1 VSGLVAYALRRL
13 AYLGLVLLGVSLIV
27 FLLLRGMPGVDP
39 LAAYIAPGLP
49 MSPEALRGLRA
60 ELHLDD
66 PLPVQYVYY
75 VRDLLRGDW
84 GFSRTAAQPVLDAL
98 LGRLPATVELAVVA
112 VVLSALLGI
121 PAGVVAALRKDRPA
135 DVAGRVVS
143 ITGISFPVFWLGIL
157 LQLVFFYYL
166 QTLGLPSLPSRG
178 RVGDLVAL
186 QYPLGPITGFYLV
199 DSVLRG
205 NAPFLASAVSHL
217 VLPALTLSLIS
228 LAAVVR
234 VMRASMLE
242 VLRQDYILL
251 ARSKGLPGRV
261 VVLRHAL
268 RNAITPVLTTTGTT
282 LGILLGGA
290 VVVETVFSWPGI
302 GRLAAQ
308 GILNN
313 DSVLVVGFT
322 LFVATMMVFVNLL
335 VDVLY
340 AVVDPR
346 VRY

>member
-1 VSGLVAYALRRL
+1 MGFLSYVLRRL
-13 AYLGLVLLGVSLIV
+13 AYLGLVLLGVSMIV
-27 FLLLRGMPGVDP
+27 FFVLRGMPGVDP

-49 MSPEALRGLRA
+49 ISQDALVALRA
-60 ELHLDD
+60 ELHLDE

-75 VRDLLRGDW
+75 VAGLVRGDW
-84 GFSRTAAQPVLDAL
+84 GYSRTAAQPVLQAL
-98 LGRLPATVELAVVA
+98 LGRLPATVELAFFA
-112 VVLSALLGI
+112 VVLSTAIGI
-121 PAGVVAALRKDRPA
+121 PAGIVAALTKDRAPDIA
-135 DVAGRVVS
+135 VRVVS
-143 ITGISFPVFWLGIL
+143 ITGISFPVFWLGII

-166 QTLGLPSLPSRG
+166 GQLGLPSLPSRG
-178 RVGDLVAL
+178 RVGDTVAL
-186 QYPLGPITGFYLV
+186 LSPLSPVTGFYLV
-199 DSVLRG
+199 DSLLRG
-205 NAPFLASAVSHL
+205 NVTFFGSALRHL
-217 VLPALTLSLIS
+217 TLPAVTLSLIS

-251 ARSKGLPGRV
+251 ARSKGLPARTIIV
-261 VVLRHAL
+261 RHAL
-268 RNAITPVLTTTGTT
+268 RNAITPVLTTAGTT

-290 VVVETVFSWPGI
+290 VVVETVFSWPGM
-302 GRLAAQ
+302 GSLAAQ

-313 DSVLVVGFT
+313 DSILVVGFT
-322 LFVATMMVFVNLL
+322 LFVATMMVLVNLV

>member
-1 VSGLVAYALRRL
+1 MRFLSYVVKRL
-13 AYLGLVLLGVSLIV
+13 AYLGLVLLGVSVVV
-27 FLLLRGMPGVDP
+27 FFLLRGMPGVDP
-39 LAAYIAPGLP
+39 LAAYITPGLP
-49 MSPEALRGLRA
+49 ISQEALSALRR
-60 ELHLDD
+60 ELRLDE

-75 VRDLLRGDW
+75 VGGLLRGDW
-84 GFSRTAAQPVLDAL
+84 GYSRTAAQPVLDAL
-98 LGRLPATVELAVVA
+98 LGRLPATIELAVFA
-112 VVLSALLGI
+112 VLLSTGFGV
-121 PAGVVAALRKDRPA
+121 PAGVVAALRKDRTP
-135 DVAGRVVS
+135 DVAVRVLS
-143 ITGISFPVFWLGIL
+143 ITGISFPVFWLGII

-166 QTLGLPSLPSRG
+166 GQLGLPTLPSRG

-186 QYPLGPITGFYLV
+186 QYPVAPLSGFYLV
-199 DSVLRG
+199 DSLIRG
-205 NAPFLASAVSHL
+205 NLPFFGSAVRHL

-228 LAAVVR
+228 LASIVR
-234 VMRASMLE
+234 IMRASMLE

-251 ARSKGLPGRV
+251 ARSKGLPARV
-261 VVLRHAL
+261 VIVRHAL
-268 RNAITPVLTTTGTT
+268 RNAITPVLTTAGTT

-322 LFVATMMVFVNLL
+322 LFVATMMVLVNLV
-335 VDVLY
+335 VDLLY

>member
-1 VSGLVAYALRRL
+1 MGFVPYVLRRL
-13 AYLGLVLLGVSLIV
+13 ALLGLVLLGVSLVV

-49 MSPEALRGLRA
+49 MSPEALARLRA
-60 ELHLDD
+60 ELHLDE
-66 PLPVQYVYY
+66 PLLVQYLYY
-75 VRDLLRGDW
+75 VSDLARGDW
-84 GFSRTAAQPVLDAL
+84 GNSRTAAQPVLEAL
-98 LGRLPATVELAVVA
+98 LGRLPATVELAVCA
-112 VVLSALLGI
+112 VVLSIGI
-121 PAGVVAALRKDRPA
+121 GVPAGILAALRRDRA
-135 DVAGRVVS
+135 LDVAVRIVS

-157 LQLVFFYYL
+157 LQLVFFYGL
-166 QTLGLPSLPSRG
+166 GQLGLPSLPSRG
-178 RVGDLVAL
+178 RVAEEIAL
-186 QYPLGPITGFYLV
+186 LHPIGPITGLHLV
-199 DSVLRG
+199 DSLVTG
-205 NAPFLASAVSHL
+205 NLAFFGSAVRHL
-217 VLPALTLSLIS
+217 VLPAFTLSLIS

-234 VMRASMLE
+234 IMRASMLE

-251 ARSKGLPGRV
+251 ARSKGLPTRLV
-261 VVLRHAL
+261 ITRHAL
-268 RNAITPVLTTTGTT
+268 RNAITPVMTTAGTT

-290 VVVETVFSWPGI
+290 VVVETVYSWPGM

-322 LFVATMMVFVNLL
+322 LFVATMMVLVNLA
-335 VDVLY
+335 VDLLY

>member
-1 VSGLVAYALRRL
+1 LRFLSYVVKRL
-13 AYLGLVLLGVSLIV
+13 AYLGLVLLGVSVVV
-27 FLLLRGMPGVDP
+27 FFLLRGMPGVDP
-39 LAAYIAPGLP
+39 LAAYITPGLP
-49 MSPEALRGLRA
+49 ISQEALSALRR
-60 ELHLDD
+60 ELRLDE

-75 VRDLLRGDW
+75 VGGLLRGDW
-84 GFSRTAAQPVLDAL
+84 GYSRTAAQPVLDAL
-98 LGRLPATVELAVVA
+98 LGRLPATIELAVFA
-112 VVLSALLGI
+112 VLLSTGFGV
-121 PAGVVAALRKDRPA
+121 PAGVVAALRKDRTP
-135 DVAGRVVS
+135 DVAVRVLS
-143 ITGISFPVFWLGIL
+143 ITGISFPVFWLGII

-166 QTLGLPSLPSRG
+166 GQLGLPTLPSRG

-186 QYPLGPITGFYLV
+186 QYPVAPLSGFYLV
-199 DSVLRG
+199 DSLIRG
-205 NAPFLASAVSHL
+205 NLPFFGSAVRHL

-228 LAAVVR
+228 LASIVR
-234 VMRASMLE
+234 IMRASMLE

-251 ARSKGLPGRV
+251 ARSKGLPARV
-261 VVLRHAL
+261 VIVRHAL
-268 RNAITPVLTTTGTT
+268 RNAITPVLTTAGTT

-322 LFVATMMVFVNLL
+322 LFVATMMVLVNLV
-335 VDVLY
+335 VDLLY

>member
-1 VSGLVAYALRRL
+1 
-13 AYLGLVLLGVSLIV
+13 
-27 FLLLRGMPGVDP
+27 MPGVDP

-49 MSPEALRGLRA
+49 VSPEALNLLKR
-60 ELHLDD
+60 ELHLDE
-66 PLPVQYVYY
+66 PLPIQYGYY
-75 VRDLLRGDW
+75 VAGLIRGDW
-84 GFSRTAAQPVLDAL
+84 GQSRTAAQPVLDAL
-98 LGRLPATVELAVVA
+98 LGRLPATIELAVCA
-112 VVLSALLGI
+112 VVLSVGI
-121 PAGVVAALRKDRPA
+121 GVPAGIIAALRKDRAA
-135 DVAGRVVS
+135 DVAVRIVS

-166 QTLGLPSLPSRG
+166 GELGLPNLPSRG
-178 RVGDLVAL
+178 RVAEQVAL
-186 QYPLGPITGFYLV
+186 QSPLGPVTGFYIV
-199 DSVLRG
+199 DSLARG
-205 NAPFLASAVSHL
+205 NLPFFVSAVRHL
-217 VLPALTLSLIS
+217 VLPAFTLSLIS

-234 VMRASMLE
+234 IMRASMLE
-242 VLRQDYILL
+242 VLRQDYMLL
-251 ARSKGLPGRV
+251 ARSKGLPTRIV
-261 VVLRHAL
+261 ICRHAL
-268 RNAITPVLTTTGTT
+268 RNAITPVLTTAGTT

-322 LFVATMMVFVNLL
+322 LFVATMMVLVNLV
-335 VDVLY
+335 VDILY